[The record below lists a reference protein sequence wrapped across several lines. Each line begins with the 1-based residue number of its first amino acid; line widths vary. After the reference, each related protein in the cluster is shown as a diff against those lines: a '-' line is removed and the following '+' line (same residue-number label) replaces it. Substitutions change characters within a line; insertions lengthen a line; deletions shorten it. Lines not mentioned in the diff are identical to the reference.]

1 MHFDELVCPDI
12 CTSDGKRE
20 KENMSRTYHR
30 WQDLRKKKLTPV
42 QLEEIDREV
51 EQELLEMDLRAIRE
65 LAGKTQVDVA
75 EATDMTQSEVS
86 RLERRQDVRL
96 STLKRF
102 VEALGGELEVVA
114 TFGDKRVRL
123 RAVG

>member
-1 MHFDELVCPDI
+1 M
-12 CTSDGKRE
+12 K
-20 KENMSRTYHR
+20 KTYHR
-30 WQDLRKKKLTPV
+30 WQDLKKKKLTST
-42 QLEEIDREV
+42 QLEQIDREI

-75 EATDMTQSEVS
+75 EVTDMTQSEVS
-86 RLERRQDVRL
+86 RLEGRQDFRL
-96 STLKRF
+96 STLKRY